1 MSTLPALR
9 EELALYA
16 GPAAGNGAPT
26 WSLLDPARN
35 QFFRIDWL
43 TFEILSRW
51 DMDDPQEIAASIRR
65 DTTLD
70 IESSDLEQVLKF
82 LSDNELLRRSTCQ
95 GTQWLHTLASK
106 RRQTFAQKLL
116 HHYLFF
122 RIPLLR
128 PDGWLTRTQRY
139 IDPLYSESFLWIT
152 LVVLLLGLVEVSR
165 QWDRFMVTLID
176 TFSWQGLL
184 SYAFALVFIKFL
196 HELGH
201 AYTAKRYGC
210 RVPTM
215 GVAFLVLF
223 PVAYTDVNDAWR
235 LRKRR
240 QRLAVGAAG
249 MLTELAVAAW
259 ATLAWAMLP
268 EGQLRNTAFVLATIT
283 WISSIAINTSPFM
296 RFDGYFLLSDWL
308 DIPNLHQ
315 RAFGLGRWQLRA
327 WLFGL
332 AEPAPE
338 IFPVAKQRGLV
349 LFAYATWIYRLVVFS
364 AIAAL
369 VYHMVPKP
377 FGPLLAAIEIGWFIL
392 KPIQQEL
399 WAWRDKLFVIV
410 RGRRSLFILGVLAA
424 LIALATVPWDRRV
437 QSQGLLKPTSYF
449 TVVAPGAARIGALP
463 HRDGEVVAAGEILLV
478 LSPPELHYQQQATS
492 ARLTSLDWQVALGGL
507 DEKLR
512 TQQPVIEKAAD
523 KARAE
528 LKNVQDKESH
538 YALKAPFSGRFY
550 LNHPDLR
557 PAHWVS
563 KNEELGLLISPGE
576 WTVETYL
583 TENDLHRVAIGDR
596 GRFYSEA
603 SDSAPLD
610 IEVTA
615 IDRDATRV
623 LPQAILAS
631 THGGAILVRES
642 QGSSVPE
649 KAVYRVTLTV
659 AAYYRPHEP
668 RFTRGRVVLYGQPLA
683 PAAEFMRA
691 AAALFL
697 REAEF

>member
-9 EELALYA
+9 EELTLYA

-26 WSLLDPARN
+26 WSLLDPTRN

-51 DMDDPQEIAASIRR
+51 DKDDPQAIAASIRR

-70 IESSDLEQVLKF
+70 IEKSDLEQVLKF
-82 LSDNELLRRSTCQ
+82 LSDNELLRRSTSQ
-95 GTQWLHTLASK
+95 GAQWLHTLASK

-139 IDPLYSESFLWIT
+139 IDPLYSERILWIT
-152 LVVLLLGLVEVSR
+152 LVVLMLGLVEVSR
-165 QWDRFMVTLID
+165 KWDRFMVTLID

-215 GVAFLVLF
+215 GEAILVLF
-223 PVAYTDVNDAWR
+223 PVADTDVNDAWR

-259 ATLAWAMLP
+259 ATLAWVMLP
-268 EGQLRNTAFVLATIT
+268 EGELRNTTFVLATIT
-283 WISSIAINTSPFM
+283 WISSIAFFSSPFM

-308 DIPNLHQ
+308 DIPNL
-315 RAFGLGRWQLRA
+315 
-327 WLFGL
+327 LFCVFVL

-338 IFPVAKQRGLV
+338 IFPIARQRGLV
-349 LFAYATWIYRLVVFS
+349 LFAYATWIYRLIVFS

-377 FGPLLAAIEIGWFIL
+377 LGPLLAAIEIGWFIL
-392 KPIQQEL
+392 RPVQQEL
-399 WAWRDKLFVIV
+399 WAWREKLSVIV
-410 RGRRSLFILGVLAA
+410 RSRRSLFTLIGLAF
-424 LIALATVPWDRRV
+424 LIVLATVPWDRRV
-437 QSQGLLKPTSYF
+437 QSQGLLKPATYF
-449 TVVAPGAARIGALP
+449 TVIAPGAARIAALP
-463 HRDGEVVAAGEILLV
+463 HRDGEAVASGEILFV
-478 LSPPELHYQQQATS
+478 LSPPELRYQQQAAS
-492 ARLTSLDWQVALGGL
+492 ARLSSLDWQVTVGGL

-512 TQQPVIEKAAD
+512 ILQPVIEKAAD

-528 LKNVQDKESH
+528 LKTIQDQESR
-538 YALKAPFSGRFY
+538 YTLKAPFSGRFY
-550 LNHPDLR
+550 LNHPDLQL
-557 PAHWVS
+557 AYWVS
-563 KNEELGLLISPGE
+563 KNEELGLLVSPGE
-576 WTVETYL
+576 WIVETYL

-603 SDSAPLD
+603 SDSVPLD
-610 IEVTA
+610 MEVTA
-615 IDRDATRV
+615 IDRDASRI
-623 LPQAILAS
+623 LPQAILTSA
-631 THGGAILVRES
+631 HGGDILVRES
-642 QGSSVPE
+642 KGIIVPE

-659 AAYYRPHEP
+659 AAASYHAQEP
-668 RFTRGRVVLYGQPLA
+668 RFTRGRVVLYGRPLA

-691 AAALFL
+691 AAALLL